1 MNTELRIAVIGAGP
15 AGVYSSDI
23 FLRQLKKLGEELG
36 LGTEA
41 RIDLFEKLPV
51 PFGLVR
57 YGVAPDHPSI
67 KFIASALEK
76 TLDNPNIHLYCDVEF
91 GKDVTLDDLLARYD
105 AVLFATGAVKDKPLN
120 LPGADLEGVYG
131 AAKFVEWYDGYPTG
145 AREWPLTA
153 ENVAV
158 IGGGNV
164 AMDVAREL
172 MRNAD
177 DLKVKTDIPDN
188 VYEGIG
194 QNKAKVLHL
203 FIRRGVAQAKFSVQ
217 ELREMEKLP
226 GVQLIINEDDFDLD
240 DETIEVAGKDKLTR
254 QMVEEL
260 FAVREMAE
268 DMEDDGDVDFEG
280 NPADRKYYVHFNSA
294 PTEILGEDGKVKA
307 IRVERTETG
316 ADGKMHRTGEF
327 TDYPVEAVY
336 HAIGYKPA
344 EAPGITYDEHGA
356 HLANANGDGRITT
369 EADGGKVRDRLY
381 AVWQPTATPNPS
393 TDCWPSAAFARSTS
407 PAGRRSTLSSAPRV
421 PRKAASTRRS
431 SSPTRCASLPT
442 PDGPPT
448 PVRHSSGI
456 RPPSRAP
463 CGRGR
468 ARGRTGRANMGH
480 CAWRISSNHS
490 ACDFS
495 VCIMDAKVRV
505 HGHFNGL
512 KTTLLFALMWA
523 IIMLI
528 WWATG
533 GSRQTLSIYIV
544 IGLITTFGTYW
555 FSDKLAI
562 ASMGARE
569 VSEQEAPE
577 IYQIVRE
584 LSAKA
589 GKPMPR
595 IYIAPT
601 MSPNA
606 FATGRNERHAAV
618 CCTQGIL
625 QILNARELRGVLGH
639 ELMHVY
645 NHDILTSAI
654 ASAMATVISYLGY
667 SLMYFGGG
675 SRDDRDSS
683 GGLGLIGALLSVILA
698 PIAASLIQMAISRTR
713 EYDADEDG
721 SLLTGDPEA
730 LASALNKISYG
741 AQTTPMR
748 KTAGTQSVSAMMV
761 ANPFS
766 AVGFSRLFS
775 THPPTDER
783 IARLMQMANEMNGTP
798 IAPPTYSTRVGR

>member
-1 MNTELRIAVIGAGP
+1 MMTREFTDSEIRYLRSLRAVDTVTPTRIIYSSEFKKRFLREYLNGKSPAAIFRDAGLPNVIVGRKRIERCTARWAKDEREEHDTSLGAPDPDSENVDMLLDETRKLVDDLSAALLRVERIIDMLKREHDQEANRPGARCARTPTNDPYRSGRLCARLERVTESVNTELRIAVIGAGP

-23 FLRQLKKLGEELG
+23 FLRQLKKLGEGLG

-91 GKDVTLDDLLARYD
+91 GKDVTLDDLMARYD

-177 DLKVKTDIPDN
+177 DLKAKTDIPDN

-260 FAVREMAE
+260 FAIREMAE

-280 NPADRKYYVHFNSA
+280 NPADRRYYVHFNSA

-316 ADGKMHRTGEF
+316 ADGRMHRTGEF

-336 HAIGYKPA
+336 HAIGYRPA
-344 EAPGITYDEHGA
+344 EAPGIAYDAKGA
-356 HLANANGDGRITT
+356 HLANANGDGRITAD
-369 EADGGKVRDRLY
+369 ADGGDVRERLY
-381 AVWQPTATPNPS
+381 ATGWAKRGPVGLIGS
-393 TDCWPSAAFARSTS
+393 TKSDALAIVTNMLEDLA
-407 PAGRRSTLSSAPRV
+407 
-421 PRKAASTRRS
+421 KAAEGGRVAADRDPESIDRLLAER
-431 SSPTRCASLPT
+431 
-442 PDGPPT
+442 
-448 PVRHSSGI
+448 GI
-456 RPPSRAP
+456 RPIDFAGWKKVDAFERAEGAKE
-463 CGRGR
+463 GRE
-468 ARGRTGRANMGH
+468 H
-480 CAWRISSNHS
+480 K
-490 ACDFS
+490 
-495 VCIMDAKVRV
+495 KV
-505 HGHFNGL
+505 
-512 KTTLLFALMWA
+512 
-523 IIMLI
+523 I
-528 WWATG
+528 
-533 GSRQTLSIYIV
+533 
-544 IGLITTFGTYW
+544 
-555 FSDKLAI
+555 DP
-562 ASMGARE
+562 
-569 VSEQEAPE
+569 EQM
-577 IYQIVRE
+577 RE
-584 LSAKA
+584 LA
-589 GKPMPR
+589 
-595 IYIAPT
+595 
-601 MSPNA
+601 
-606 FATGRNERHAAV
+606 HA
-618 CCTQGIL
+618 
-625 QILNARELRGVLGH
+625 
-639 ELMHVY
+639 
-645 NHDILTSAI
+645 
-654 ASAMATVISYLGY
+654 
-667 SLMYFGGG
+667 
-675 SRDDRDSS
+675 
-683 GGLGLIGALLSVILA
+683 
-698 PIAASLIQMAISRTR
+698 
-713 EYDADEDG
+713 
-721 SLLTGDPEA
+721 
-730 LASALNKISYG
+730 
-741 AQTTPMR
+741 
-748 KTAGTQSVSAMMV
+748 
-761 ANPFS
+761 
-766 AVGFSRLFS
+766 
-775 THPPTDER
+775 
-783 IARLMQMANEMNGTP
+783 
-798 IAPPTYSTRVGR
+798 

>member
-91 GKDVTLDDLLARYD
+91 GKD
-105 AVLFATGAVKDKPLN
+105 KPLN

-177 DLKVKTDIPDN
+177 DLKAKTDIPDN

-260 FAVREMAE
+260 FAIREMAE

-307 IRVERTETG
+307 IRVERT
-316 ADGKMHRTGEF
+316 
-327 TDYPVEAVY
+327 
-336 HAIGYKPA
+336 
-344 EAPGITYDEHGA
+344 
-356 HLANANGDGRITT
+356 
-369 EADGGKVRDRLY
+369 
-381 AVWQPTATPNPS
+381 
-393 TDCWPSAAFARSTS
+393 
-407 PAGRRSTLSSAPRV
+407 
-421 PRKAASTRRS
+421 
-431 SSPTRCASLPT
+431 
-442 PDGPPT
+442 
-448 PVRHSSGI
+448 
-456 RPPSRAP
+456 
-463 CGRGR
+463 
-468 ARGRTGRANMGH
+468 
-480 CAWRISSNHS
+480 
-490 ACDFS
+490 
-495 VCIMDAKVRV
+495 
-505 HGHFNGL
+505 
-512 KTTLLFALMWA
+512 
-523 IIMLI
+523 
-528 WWATG
+528 
-533 GSRQTLSIYIV
+533 
-544 IGLITTFGTYW
+544 
-555 FSDKLAI
+555 
-562 ASMGARE
+562 
-569 VSEQEAPE
+569 
-577 IYQIVRE
+577 
-584 LSAKA
+584 
-589 GKPMPR
+589 
-595 IYIAPT
+595 
-601 MSPNA
+601 
-606 FATGRNERHAAV
+606 
-618 CCTQGIL
+618 
-625 QILNARELRGVLGH
+625 
-639 ELMHVY
+639 
-645 NHDILTSAI
+645 
-654 ASAMATVISYLGY
+654 
-667 SLMYFGGG
+667 
-675 SRDDRDSS
+675 
-683 GGLGLIGALLSVILA
+683 
-698 PIAASLIQMAISRTR
+698 
-713 EYDADEDG
+713 
-721 SLLTGDPEA
+721 
-730 LASALNKISYG
+730 
-741 AQTTPMR
+741 
-748 KTAGTQSVSAMMV
+748 
-761 ANPFS
+761 
-766 AVGFSRLFS
+766 
-775 THPPTDER
+775 
-783 IARLMQMANEMNGTP
+783 
-798 IAPPTYSTRVGR
+798 

>member
-1 MNTELRIAVIGAGP
+1 MMTREFTDSEIRYLRSLRAVDTVTPTRIIYSSEFKKRFLREYLNGKSPAAIFRDAGLPNVIVGRKRIERCTARWAKDEREEHDTSLGAPDPDSENVDMLLDETRKLVDDLSAALLRVERIIDMLKREHDQEANRPGARCARTPTNDPYRSGRLCARLERVTESVNTELRIAVIGAGP

-177 DLKVKTDIPDN
+177 DLKAKTDIPDN

-260 FAVREMAE
+260 FAIREMAE

-280 NPADRKYYVHFNSA
+280 NPADRRYYVHFNSA

-316 ADGKMHRTGEF
+316 ADGRMRRTGEF
-327 TDYPVEAVY
+327 TDYPVGAVY
-336 HAIGYKPA
+336 HAIGYRPA
-344 EAPGITYDEHGA
+344 EAPGIAYDAKGA
-356 HLANANGDGRITT
+356 HLANANGDGRITAD
-369 EADGGKVRDRLY
+369 ADGGDVRERLY
-381 AVWQPTATPNPS
+381 ATGWAKRGPVGLIGS
-393 TDCWPSAAFARSTS
+393 TKSDALAIVTNMLEDLA
-407 PAGRRSTLSSAPRV
+407 
-421 PRKAASTRRS
+421 KAAEGGRVAADRDPESIDRLLAER
-431 SSPTRCASLPT
+431 
-442 PDGPPT
+442 
-448 PVRHSSGI
+448 GI
-456 RPPSRAP
+456 RPIDFAGWKKVDAFERAEGAKE
-463 CGRGR
+463 GRE
-468 ARGRTGRANMGH
+468 H
-480 CAWRISSNHS
+480 K
-490 ACDFS
+490 
-495 VCIMDAKVRV
+495 KV
-505 HGHFNGL
+505 
-512 KTTLLFALMWA
+512 
-523 IIMLI
+523 I
-528 WWATG
+528 
-533 GSRQTLSIYIV
+533 
-544 IGLITTFGTYW
+544 
-555 FSDKLAI
+555 DP
-562 ASMGARE
+562 
-569 VSEQEAPE
+569 EQM
-577 IYQIVRE
+577 RE
-584 LSAKA
+584 LA
-589 GKPMPR
+589 
-595 IYIAPT
+595 
-601 MSPNA
+601 
-606 FATGRNERHAAV
+606 HA
-618 CCTQGIL
+618 
-625 QILNARELRGVLGH
+625 
-639 ELMHVY
+639 
-645 NHDILTSAI
+645 
-654 ASAMATVISYLGY
+654 
-667 SLMYFGGG
+667 
-675 SRDDRDSS
+675 
-683 GGLGLIGALLSVILA
+683 
-698 PIAASLIQMAISRTR
+698 
-713 EYDADEDG
+713 
-721 SLLTGDPEA
+721 
-730 LASALNKISYG
+730 
-741 AQTTPMR
+741 
-748 KTAGTQSVSAMMV
+748 
-761 ANPFS
+761 
-766 AVGFSRLFS
+766 
-775 THPPTDER
+775 
-783 IARLMQMANEMNGTP
+783 
-798 IAPPTYSTRVGR
+798 

>member
-1 MNTELRIAVIGAGP
+1 MTREFTDSEIRYLRSLRAVDTVTPTRIIYSSEFKKRFLREYLNGKSPSAIFRDAGLPNVIVGRKRIERCTARWAKDEREEHDTSLGAPDPDSENVDMLLDETRKLVDDLSAALLRVERIIDMLKREHDQEANRPGARCARTPTNDPYRSGRLCARLERVTESVNTELRIAVIGAGP

-91 GKDVTLDDLLARYD
+91 GKDVTLDELLARYD

-177 DLKVKTDIPDN
+177 DLKAKTDIPDN

-260 FAVREMAE
+260 FAIREMAE

-280 NPADRKYYVHFNSA
+280 NPADRRYYVHFNSA

-316 ADGKMHRTGEF
+316 ADGRMRRTGEF
-327 TDYPVEAVY
+327 TDYPVGAVY
-336 HAIGYKPA
+336 HAIGYRPA
-344 EAPGITYDEHGA
+344 EAPGIAYDAKGA
-356 HLANANGDGRITT
+356 HLANANGDGRITAD
-369 EADGGKVRDRLY
+369 ADGGDVRERLY
-381 AVWQPTATPNPS
+381 ATGWAK
-393 TDCWPSAAFARSTS
+393 R
-407 PAGRRSTLSSAPRV
+407 
-421 PRKAASTRRS
+421 
-431 SSPTRCASLPT
+431 
-442 PDGPPT
+442 GP
-448 PVRHSSGI
+448 V
-456 RPPSRAP
+456 
-463 CGRGR
+463 
-468 ARGRTGRANMGH
+468 
-480 CAWRISSNHS
+480 
-490 ACDFS
+490 
-495 VCIMDAKVRV
+495 
-505 HGHFNGL
+505 
-512 KTTLLFALMWA
+512 
-523 IIMLI
+523 
-528 WWATG
+528 
-533 GSRQTLSIYIV
+533 
-544 IGLITTFGTYW
+544 
-555 FSDKLAI
+555 
-562 ASMGARE
+562 
-569 VSEQEAPE
+569 
-577 IYQIVRE
+577 
-584 LSAKA
+584 
-589 GKPMPR
+589 
-595 IYIAPT
+595 
-601 MSPNA
+601 
-606 FATGRNERHAAV
+606 
-618 CCTQGIL
+618 
-625 QILNARELRGVLGH
+625 
-639 ELMHVY
+639 
-645 NHDILTSAI
+645 
-654 ASAMATVISYLGY
+654 
-667 SLMYFGGG
+667 
-675 SRDDRDSS
+675 
-683 GGLGLIGALLSVILA
+683 GLIGSTKSDALAIVTNMLEDLA
-698 PIAASLIQMAISRTR
+698 KAAEGGRVA
-713 EYDADEDG
+713 ADR
-721 SLLTGDPEA
+721 DPESIDRL
-730 LASALNKISYG
+730 LAGRGVRPIDFAGWKKVDAFERAEG
-741 AQTTPMR
+741 AKEGREHKKVIDPEQMR
-748 KTAGTQSVSAMMV
+748 ELAHA
-761 ANPFS
+761 
-766 AVGFSRLFS
+766 
-775 THPPTDER
+775 
-783 IARLMQMANEMNGTP
+783 
-798 IAPPTYSTRVGR
+798 

>member
-1 MNTELRIAVIGAGP
+1 MTREFTDSEIRYLRSLRAVDTVTPTRIIYSSEFKKRFLREYLNGKSPSAIFRDAGLPNVIVGRKRIERCTARWAKDEREEHDTSLGAPDPDSENVDMLLDETRKLVDDLSAALLRVERIIDMLKREHDQEANRPGARCARTPTNDPYRSGRLCARLERVTESVNTELRIAVIGAGP

-177 DLKVKTDIPDN
+177 DLKAKTDIPDN

-260 FAVREMAE
+260 FAIREMAE
-268 DMEDDGDVDFEG
+268 DMQDDGDVDFEG
-280 NPADRKYYVHFNSA
+280 NPADRRYYVHFNSA

-316 ADGKMHRTGEF
+316 ADGRMRRTGEF
-327 TDYPVEAVY
+327 TDYPVGAVY
-336 HAIGYKPA
+336 HAIGYRPA
-344 EAPGITYDEHGA
+344 EAPGIAYDAKGA
-356 HLANANGDGRITT
+356 HLANANGDGRITAD
-369 EADGGKVRDRLY
+369 ADGGDVRERLY
-381 AVWQPTATPNPS
+381 ATGWAK
-393 TDCWPSAAFARSTS
+393 R
-407 PAGRRSTLSSAPRV
+407 
-421 PRKAASTRRS
+421 
-431 SSPTRCASLPT
+431 
-442 PDGPPT
+442 GP
-448 PVRHSSGI
+448 V
-456 RPPSRAP
+456 
-463 CGRGR
+463 
-468 ARGRTGRANMGH
+468 
-480 CAWRISSNHS
+480 
-490 ACDFS
+490 
-495 VCIMDAKVRV
+495 
-505 HGHFNGL
+505 
-512 KTTLLFALMWA
+512 
-523 IIMLI
+523 
-528 WWATG
+528 
-533 GSRQTLSIYIV
+533 
-544 IGLITTFGTYW
+544 
-555 FSDKLAI
+555 
-562 ASMGARE
+562 
-569 VSEQEAPE
+569 
-577 IYQIVRE
+577 
-584 LSAKA
+584 
-589 GKPMPR
+589 
-595 IYIAPT
+595 
-601 MSPNA
+601 
-606 FATGRNERHAAV
+606 
-618 CCTQGIL
+618 
-625 QILNARELRGVLGH
+625 
-639 ELMHVY
+639 
-645 NHDILTSAI
+645 
-654 ASAMATVISYLGY
+654 
-667 SLMYFGGG
+667 
-675 SRDDRDSS
+675 
-683 GGLGLIGALLSVILA
+683 GLIGSTKSDALAIVTNMLEDLA
-698 PIAASLIQMAISRTR
+698 KAAEGGRVA
-713 EYDADEDG
+713 ADR
-721 SLLTGDPEA
+721 DPESIDRL
-730 LASALNKISYG
+730 LAGRGVRPIDFAGWKKVDAFERAEG
-741 AQTTPMR
+741 AKEGREHKKVIDPEQMR
-748 KTAGTQSVSAMMV
+748 ELAHA
-761 ANPFS
+761 
-766 AVGFSRLFS
+766 
-775 THPPTDER
+775 
-783 IARLMQMANEMNGTP
+783 
-798 IAPPTYSTRVGR
+798 